1 MTKSILTEE
10 QKAYLLRIAPNR
22 FNKEITLLINN
33 KFKTNFTENQIK
45 HYKKHNKIKSF
56 NDDKLKEIKSI
67 QVAKYRKENGGS
79 CRGCIFNKLVYKDG
93 DYDDFEWTDENDKN
107 DDNLTFCELFFD
119 IGPLNWDLEE
129 FSNKI
134 HEDKKNKYSGVF
146 MLVRL
151 NKDMIYD
158 LKAIRSI
165 QIINNSIILIG
176 ICVNSDSD
184 NELIKYV
191 HISSELENVNFIYDL
206 IWREINYSLV
216 HYKQI
221 LDLYNLIKTYGQVKE
236 G

>member
-107 DDNLTFCELFFD
+107 DDNLTFCELFFY

-134 HEDKKNKYSGVF
+134 HEDKKNK
-146 MLVRL
+146 
-151 NKDMIYD
+151 
-158 LKAIRSI
+158 
-165 QIINNSIILIG
+165 
-176 ICVNSDSD
+176 
-184 NELIKYV
+184 
-191 HISSELENVNFIYDL
+191 
-206 IWREINYSLV
+206 
-216 HYKQI
+216 
-221 LDLYNLIKTYGQVKE
+221 
-236 G
+236 